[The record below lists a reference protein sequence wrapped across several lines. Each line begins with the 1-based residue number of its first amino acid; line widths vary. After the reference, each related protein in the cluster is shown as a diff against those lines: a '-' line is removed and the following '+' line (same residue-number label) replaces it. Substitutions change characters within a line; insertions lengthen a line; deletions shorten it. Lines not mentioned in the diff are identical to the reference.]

1 MRRHCYALRDD
12 PDSVPPLERSHSL
25 GPLEELIDHPVIV
38 GWANEFL
45 ADPYLASEEEYGFR
59 MEMSFGGLRSV
70 KDDPQTEFSPHNG
83 GGMWRMPGATH
94 TYHVIPGK
102 AHAGLAR
109 AVWELNPVGKTDGGT
124 MFISGSHS
132 AHPHAT
138 LPPAPRVVEIP

>member
-12 PDSVPPLERSHSL
+12 PESVPPLQRSHSL

-132 AHPHAT
+132 T
-138 LPPAPRVVEIP
+138 PPRADTIPRRQP